1 MRPRPFFLGA
11 AASAFS
17 RQMNTSTRTSEAK
30 ADQGD
35 LQTILRLRLLI
46 ARAANRDSLAWW
58 DDEALTAPADFL
70 LERLFPVAPSLAAR
84 SLALRAAQA
93 RHQSA
98 CAGIEG
104 ALHLYRLDADNA
116 DGLALRD
123 VALLSAPYPE
133 AAIPSMDA
141 LREGLT
147 ALLGQPAQAKVVQ
160 RRNGGALLITIPSC
174 PAGVWAPLHRARSFA
189 WTYLEGA
196 PGQPVFPFIA
206 E

>member
-1 MRPRPFFLGA
+1 M
-11 AASAFS
+11 
-17 RQMNTSTRTSEAK
+17 QMNPSTRIGEAR

-35 LQTILRLRLLI
+35 LQTILSLRLLI

-58 DDEALTAPADFL
+58 DYEAMTAPAGFL
-70 LERLFPVAPSLAAR
+70 LERLFPVAPPLAAR
-84 SLALRAAQA
+84 SLGLRAALA

-104 ALHLYRLDADNA
+104 ALHLYWLDVDNA

-133 AAIPSMDA
+133 APIPTMDA

-147 ALLGQPAQAKVVQ
+147 ALLGQPAHVKIVQ
-160 RRNGGALLITIPSC
+160 RRNGGALLITIPPC
-174 PAGVWAPLHRARSFA
+174 PAGIWAPVHRARSFA
-189 WTYLEGA
+189 WAYLEGA
-196 PGQPVFPFIA
+196 PGQPVFPFVA